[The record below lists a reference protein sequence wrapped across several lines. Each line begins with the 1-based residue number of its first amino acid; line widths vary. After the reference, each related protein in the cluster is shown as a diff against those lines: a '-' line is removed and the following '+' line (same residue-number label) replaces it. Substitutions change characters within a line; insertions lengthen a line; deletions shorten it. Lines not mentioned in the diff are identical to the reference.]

1 MKKTVDIYDKKSVY
15 QEEMEPRIYE
25 LIQIARE
32 NSIPIMITAAVS
44 NSTEA
49 TEYASN
55 VLLASTELSLFEN
68 RIANILFL
76 LNDFY
81 ADAPSEIQHMAD
93 ELTHYLKASI
103 PDIQER
109 LDIKLTDD
117 KLFEL
122 YKAACRNTVLRFPEG
137 VFPSP
142 FGED

>member
-25 LIQIARE
+25 LIQIAKE
-32 NSIPIMITAAVS
+32 NSIPIMITAAIC
-44 NSTEA
+44 NSSDA

-117 KLFEL
+117 KLSEL
-122 YKAACRNTVLRFPEG
+122 YKAACRNTALRFPEG
-137 VFPSP
+137 IFPSP
-142 FGED
+142 FEEN